1 MRQEQEA
8 SGAIRPVS
16 RSDAATDQHSLVN
29 KATLIMLS
37 TLLSSGLGMLRLLV
51 TNALFSQTAAGTYFA
66 ALKLPQFLSDLLV
79 GGAVSAAL
87 IPTFVTEG
95 QADHRRGA
103 HALSIVLR
111 ATAVLL
117 GLATLILWVGA
128 GWFVAALNPG
138 FTLPN
143 RTATTALLRI
153 SALALPLGGFS
164 AVLGAWL
171 AAARR
176 QQLTALAAGALHL
189 GVCVTALT
197 LGARLGVRALALGLV
212 LGSAAQAALL
222 WWQTRRRPGL
232 PTIDTTPATPSAQR
246 AILWRIVWLY
256 APVAAGMLIGILI
269 QAVDQSLQSQ
279 TYDQATH
286 SFGGPN
292 IAALASATALIQF
305 PVGLVAAALAFAA
318 LPDLA
323 RATND
328 PTRFATIT
336 RMSTRL
342 GIFLMT
348 PVMVLYLTSATPIV
362 ALLFQHHA
370 FGATDTA
377 RTALALRAYA
387 AELPA
392 IAVEQVG
399 IAACYARRQPYL
411 PVLATLIGGGAYLLV
426 ALPNYRT
433 VGMPALAMA
442 NAAQHIATA
451 LCLMV
456 MLNWRIHGIWD
467 RPILGTLIRS
477 GCAGILMAALTSR
490 CADLPHATLPEQIVA
505 LVVPVAVGILTYL
518 AASLAFNAPE
528 LALLGHVG
536 DARRRRSGSTPG

>member
-8 SGAIRPVS
+8 SGAMRPVS
-16 RSDAATDQHSLVN
+16 RTDATADQHSLVS

-95 QADHRRGA
+95 QADPRRGA
-103 HALSIVLR
+103 HALRVVLR

-117 GLATLILWVGA
+117 ALATLILWVGA

-138 FTLPN
+138 FTAPN
-143 RTATTALLRI
+143 RAATTALLRV
-153 SALALPLGGFS
+153 SALALPLGGVA

-171 AAARR
+171 AAGRR

-189 GVCVTALT
+189 GVCIAALT
-197 LGARLGVRALALGLV
+197 LGARLGVQALALGLV

-222 WWQTRRRPGL
+222 WWQTWRRPSL
-232 PTIDTTPATPSAQR
+232 PATDTAPAPQEAQR
-246 AILWRIVWLY
+246 TILRRIAWLY
-256 APVAAGMLIGILI
+256 APVAAGMFVGIFI
-269 QAVDQSLQSQ
+269 QAIDQWLQSQ
-279 TYDQATH
+279 TYDPATH

-292 IAALASATALIQF
+292 VAALASATALIQF

-328 PTRFATIT
+328 PARFAAIT
-336 RMSTRL
+336 RMGARL

-348 PVMVLYLTSATPIV
+348 PVMVLYLTAATPIV

-370 FGATDTA
+370 FSATDTA

-399 IAACYARRQPYL
+399 IAACYARRQPYV
-411 PVLATLIGGGAYLLV
+411 PVLATIIGGGAYLLV

-433 VGMPALAMA
+433 VGMPALALA
-442 NAAQHIATA
+442 NAAQHITTA
-451 LCLMV
+451 LCLMAV
-456 MLNWRIHGIWD
+456 LSWRIPGIWE
-467 RPILGTLIRS
+467 RTMLGTLIRS
-477 GCAGILMAALTSR
+477 ACAGILMAALTSR
-490 CADLPHATLPEQIVA
+490 CAGLPRATLPEQIVA
-505 LVVPVAVGILTYL
+505 LAVPVAVGGLTYL

-528 LALLGHVG
+528 LALLAHAG
-536 DARRRRSGSTPG
+536 DVRRRRSRSAPG